1 MTTSTDELSDL
12 LAELRQILEEE
23 RRVLLSGN
31 PERISAVAE
40 RKLLLADAIEK
51 RCNMPGAV
59 PPKLEILAWLDRY
72 NRGNSVIC
80 SAILRHLNQA
90 IDKLRQNESH
100 RSYGPDGAEINP
112 PAPNPLGAA

>member
-80 SAILRHLNQA
+80 SAILHHLNQA

-112 PAPNPLGAA
+112 PAPNPLGA

>member
-23 RRVLLSGN
+23 RRVLLSGS
-31 PERISAVAE
+31 PERISGVAE
-40 RKLLLADAIEK
+40 RKLLLADAIESK
-51 RCNMPGAV
+51 CNTPGTV
-59 PPKLEILAWLDRY
+59 PPKLETLAWLDRY

-80 SAILRHLNQA
+80 AAVLRHLNQA
-90 IDKLRQNESH
+90 IDKLRQSESH